1 MHDEKE
7 KKYLL
12 AQLNKALKLNGVALP
27 LQQLA
32 YGALR
37 ERDSAPQVSSGGSE

>member
-1 MHDEKE
+1 VHEEKE

-12 AQLNKALKLNGVALP
+12 AQLNKALKLHRVALP

-37 ERDSAPQVSSGGSE
+37 EGQRTTGEQQ